1 SNEEDASEEEDNNEN
16 WSDDSRKLSNRILWP
31 MKTLARRSRVVEQLV
46 AELLQVCQ
54 KRLSKSFFPELQP
67 AIGVGS
73 AFEGWG
79 PDEEEADYYM
89 LMPLKPPRGHS
100 FHLELGDM
108 GYMLAR
114 DSRIRVETQ
123 CTCTEKDILCFV
135 HTSEDELW
143 ENQDPSLLHT
153 MCTNSYL
160 DAEKIALWFQ
170 DLVKSVWA
178 AVPQSH
184 HYSLKVLPSCWFCRM
199 WLTPV
204 SGRTL
209 SVVIMFGVQQDNSD
223 IYLSTMPVN
232 TLDPSTTWPQTCVV
246 AEAKF
251 FRFVAQNTQP
261 GSVHLKCLYLCTS
274 ILEGTT
280 ISATTMK
287 RVVMHYLHQSWLQ
300 KDMAIWSKRDFVK
313 LLQDILS
320 FLLCCLEINR
330 MDHFFMGNDSLPE
343 EIILP
348 PDFRTGEKVNVFQRL
363 QEHPHAHASA
373 LSAICEL

>member
-1 SNEEDASEEEDNNEN
+1 DEETSEEEDNNES
-16 WSDDSRKLSNRILWP
+16 WSNESRNLSNRILWP

-73 AFEGWG
+73 AFEGWS
-79 PDEEEADYYM
+79 PDEEADYYM
-89 LMPLKPPRGHS
+89 LVPLKPPRGHS
-100 FHLELGDM
+100 FHLELGHM
-108 GYMLAR
+108 GAMLAQ

-135 HTSEDELW
+135 HTNEEELW
-143 ENQDPSLLHT
+143 KNQDPSLLHT

-160 DAEKIALWFQ
+160 DAWRTVSWFQ
-170 DLVKSVWA
+170 ELVKSVWA

-184 HYSLKVLPSCWFCRM
+184 HYSLQVLPSCWFCRM
-199 WLTPV
+199 LLTSV

-232 TLDPSTTWPQTCVV
+232 PRDPRTTWPQTCAV

-287 RVVMHYLHQSWLQ
+287 RVVMHYLHQSWQLQ
-300 KDMAIWSKRDFVK
+300 DLEVWRTRDFVK
-313 LLQDILS
+313 LLEGILS
-320 FLLCCLEINR
+320 FLLCCLEDKR
-330 MDHFFMGNDSLPE
+330 MDHFFIGNDSLPE

-348 PDFRTGEKVNVFQRL
+348 PDFRTGEKVNVLQCL
-363 QEHPHAHASA
+363 QEHLPNHIAAMR
-373 LSAICEL
+373 AIHEL